1 MARQKKEVLRN
12 EDGHKLTKNGSV
24 DQRSVKAIENLK
36 KSSVY
41 QNIMKAKEGVA
52 EAKKQEV
59 KVPDE
64 ESEDDESDDEPE
76 FEVQSITE
84 KKRKVDDEINN
95 KVAEVEEKMNAKLKF
110 AEEKNEIEDRT
121 KKWLEEHKEASKKEK
136 EEMKRQADEEMK
148 LIKEENKRLKSL
160 GSYNDHLS
168 RISHLA
174 RNVSI
179 KF

>member
-1 MARQKKEVLRN
+1 MAKKEVLRN

-24 DQRSVKAIENLK
+24 DQRSVKALENLK

-52 EAKKQEV
+52 EAKKQDTNYEDESEEEESDEELEFEIQAKPKPKPVEEV
-59 KVPDE
+59 K
-64 ESEDDESDDEPE
+64 
-76 FEVQSITE
+76 EV
-84 KKRKVDDEINN
+84 K
-95 KVAEVEEKMNAKLKF
+95 EVEEKMAKLKF
-110 AEEKNEIEDRT
+110 IEEKNDIEERT
-121 KKWLEEHKEASKKEK
+121 KKWLEEHQEATRKEK
-136 EEMKRQADEEMK
+136 AEMKRLADEEVR
-148 LIKEENKRLKSL
+148 LLKEENKKLKGL
-160 GSYNDHLS
+160 GAYNDHLS

>member
-1 MARQKKEVLRN
+1 MVKSEIQRN
-12 EDGHKLTKNGSV
+12 EQGHRLNKNGTV

-52 EAKKQEV
+52 EAKKVQPV
-59 KVPDE
+59 KVEEESEDE
-64 ESEDDESDDEPE
+64 ESEDDEPE
-76 FEVQSITE
+76 YEIERIEDKKKE
-84 KKRKVDDEINN
+84 KEIE
-95 KVAEVEEKMNAKLKF
+95 KETVLAEVEEKINTKLSF
-110 AEEKNEIEDRT
+110 VQEKNEIEERT
-121 KKWLEEHKEASKKEK
+121 KKWLEEHREASKKEK
-136 EEMKRQADEEMK
+136 EEMKRLADEEIK
-148 LIKEENKRLKSL
+148 TLKEENRKLKGL
-160 GSYNDHLS
+160 NHYNDHLT

>member
-1 MARQKKEVLRN
+1 MAKKEVLRN

-24 DQRSVKAIENLK
+24 DQRSVKALENLK

-52 EAKKQEV
+52 EAKKQDSQTYE
-59 KVPDE
+59 E
-64 ESEDDESDDEPE
+64 ESEEDEESDDEPE
-76 FEVQSITE
+76 FEIQPKLKPKPIEEV
-84 KKRKVDDEINN
+84 K
-95 KVAEVEEKMNAKLKF
+95 EVEEKMAKLKF
-110 AEEKNEIEDRT
+110 VEEKNDIEERT
-121 KKWLEEHKEASKKEK
+121 KKWLEEHQEATRKEK
-136 EEMKRQADEEMK
+136 AEMKRLADEEVR
-148 LIKEENKRLKSL
+148 LLKEENKKLKGL
-160 GSYNDHLS
+160 GAYNDHLT

>member
-1 MARQKKEVLRN
+1 MAKKEVLRN

-24 DQRSVKAIENLK
+24 DQRSIKALENLK

-52 EAKKQEV
+52 EAKKQELV
-59 KVPDE
+59 NEDESEEEESDE
-64 ESEDDESDDEPE
+64 EHQYEIQHKVKPVVKE
-76 FEVQSITE
+76 EVEE
-84 KKRKVDDEINN
+84 K
-95 KVAEVEEKMNAKLKF
+95 EVEEKMSKLKF
-110 AEEKNEIEDRT
+110 MDEKNDIEERT
-121 KKWLEEHKEASKKEK
+121 KKWLEEHQEATRKEK
-136 EEMKRQADEEMK
+136 AEMKRLADEEVR
-148 LIKEENKRLKSL
+148 LLKEENRKLKGL
-160 GSYNDHLS
+160 GLYNDHLN

>member
-1 MARQKKEVLRN
+1 MAKKEVLRN

-24 DQRSVKAIENLK
+24 DQRSVKALENLK

-52 EAKKQEV
+52 EAKKQDTQTYEGESEE
-59 KVPDE
+59 E
-64 ESEDDESDDEPE
+64 ESDEEPE
-76 FEVQSITE
+76 FEIHQKTQPIKEEV
-84 KKRKVDDEINN
+84 K
-95 KVAEVEEKMNAKLKF
+95 EVEEKIAKLKF
-110 AEEKNEIEDRT
+110 VEEKNDIEERT
-121 KKWLEEHKEASKKEK
+121 KKWLEEHQEATRKEK
-136 EEMKRQADEEMK
+136 AEMKKLADEEVR
-148 LIKEENKRLKSL
+148 LLKEENKKLKGL
-160 GSYNDHLS
+160 GAYSDHLS

>member
-1 MARQKKEVLRN
+1 MAKKEVLRN

-24 DQRSVKAIENLK
+24 DQRSIKALENLK

-52 EAKKQEV
+52 EAKKQEAQTYEDESEEEES
-59 KVPDE
+59 DE
-64 ESEDDESDDEPE
+64 EHEYEIQHKTKPVE
-76 FEVQSITE
+76 EVKE
-84 KKRKVDDEINN
+84 VK
-95 KVAEVEEKMNAKLKF
+95 EVEEKMQKLKF
-110 AEEKNEIEDRT
+110 VEEKNDIEERT
-121 KKWLEEHKEASKKEK
+121 NKWLEEHQEATRKEK
-136 EEMKRQADEEMK
+136 TEMKRLADEEVR
-148 LIKEENKRLKSL
+148 LLKEENKKLKGL
-160 GSYNDHLS
+160 GAYNDHLT

>member
-1 MARQKKEVLRN
+1 MAKKEVLRN

-24 DQRSVKAIENLK
+24 DQRSVKALENLK

-52 EAKKQEV
+52 EAKKQDTQTYE
-59 KVPDE
+59 E
-64 ESEDDESDDEPE
+64 ESEEESDEEPE
-76 FEVQSITE
+76 FEIHQKTQPIKEEVMEEVKEEVKETA
-84 KKRKVDDEINN
+84 KMKF
-95 KVAEVEEKMNAKLKF
+95 VEEKNDI
-110 AEEKNEIEDRT
+110 EERT
-121 KKWLEEHKEASKKEK
+121 KKWLEEHREASRKEK
-136 EEMKRQADEEMK
+136 EEVKRQADEEIKK
-148 LIKEENKRLKSL
+148 LKEENKKLKGL
-160 GSYNDHLS
+160 GAYNDHLS

>member
-1 MARQKKEVLRN
+1 MAKKEVLRN

-24 DQRSVKAIENLK
+24 DQRSVKALENLK

-52 EAKKQEV
+52 EAKKQDTQTYE
-59 KVPDE
+59 E
-64 ESEDDESDDEPE
+64 ESEEESDEEPE
-76 FEVQSITE
+76 FEIHQKTHPIKEEVKEEVKEEEVKETA
-84 KKRKVDDEINN
+84 KMKF
-95 KVAEVEEKMNAKLKF
+95 VEEKNDI
-110 AEEKNEIEDRT
+110 EERT
-121 KKWLEEHKEASKKEK
+121 KKWLEEHREASRKEK
-136 EEMKRQADEEMK
+136 EEVKRQADEEIRK
-148 LIKEENKRLKSL
+148 LKEENKKLKGL
-160 GSYNDHLS
+160 GAYNDHLS